1 MNYRAFAVGSAWR
14 SLGFWMAALMAVVQ
28 AIYALQAFVDPA
40 GFAAYRAAPITGVAG
55 TMWVHTYGSRTLFV
69 ALVVALLLI
78 RGELATLKWMAL
90 IGIVMPISD
99 ALLAIRAEAP
109 LAIVLRHVAT
119 ALYLLITFVVISR
132 SSDRATS
139 REKIAPTG

>member
-1 MNYRAFAVGSAWR
+1 
-14 SLGFWMAALMAVVQ
+14 MAAIMAIVQ

-40 GFAAYRAAPITGVAG
+40 GFAAYRGTPITDAAG

-78 RGELATLKWMAL
+78 REELATLKWVAL

-99 ALLAIRAEAP
+99 ALVAIRAEAP

-119 ALYLLITFVVISR
+119 GLYLLITFIVIQR
-132 SSDRATS
+132 SSDRVTS
-139 REKIAPTG
+139 PEKAASTS